1 MASIAKSDGTSA
13 LRAFSYG
20 DTHPAMAHWVHPIHG
35 LLPRLQAQ
43 LQARQA
49 HPARTLVLL
58 PYAQLLPLANRLWAR
73 LYPDG
78 FAPRFETTQN
88 WVTSTGQRTLDA
100 QDISMDPAVDT
111 LTAQALLAASG
122 AQDQEGLAQLLVQA
136 AYQLA
141 PLAAAAGPAQRPE
154 WARAA
159 RLHAGLGMD
168 SPALAW
174 EARVARLAV
183 EWAAVS
189 SYASDALFEPRWRQ
203 ELDQLVLVQGASQEA
218 LPAGLAPVWG
228 DKLLCLPLADAALE
242 LEPDALPALHAC
254 EDAEDE
260 AQRTTACLLQHLA
273 ADRYPVALVSA
284 DRALTRRV
292 RALLDTAGVA
302 VRDENGW
309 KLSTS
314 HAAAGVMALLRA
326 AVWNANTDAVLACL
340 KLAPAG
346 AEATGVLEAAV
357 RRDQVR
363 DWREVACSPAV
374 AKSVEAQA
382 LCAEVEQW
390 RAALAGRK
398 PLAGWLAALQ
408 QTLQLSLIHI

>member
-159 RLHAGLGMD
+159 RLHA
-168 SPALAW
+168 
-174 EARVARLAV
+174 
-183 EWAAVS
+183 
-189 SYASDALFEPRWRQ
+189 
-203 ELDQLVLVQGASQEA
+203 
-218 LPAGLAPVWG
+218 
-228 DKLLCLPLADAALE
+228 
-242 LEPDALPALHAC
+242 
-254 EDAEDE
+254 
-260 AQRTTACLLQHLA
+260 
-273 ADRYPVALVSA
+273 
-284 DRALTRRV
+284 
-292 RALLDTAGVA
+292 
-302 VRDENGW
+302 
-309 KLSTS
+309 
-314 HAAAGVMALLRA
+314 
-326 AVWNANTDAVLACL
+326 
-340 KLAPAG
+340 
-346 AEATGVLEAAV
+346 
-357 RRDQVR
+357 
-363 DWREVACSPAV
+363 
-374 AKSVEAQA
+374 
-382 LCAEVEQW
+382 
-390 RAALAGRK
+390 
-398 PLAGWLAALQ
+398 
-408 QTLQLSLIHI
+408 LSLIHI